1 VSSPGQLEGKIALVT
16 GSSRG
21 IGRVIASYL
30 AELGAEV
37 GVHGTTPTSLKL
49 SARRNHLTLWPERS
63 RRSPTEGSF
72 RCMETSL
79 FQGMSERSR
88 RGSVIHLAR
97 LTYSSTVLAVISVWR
112 GLPASTPGSPHT
124 MMLSLSRTKTFERC
138 WTATC
143 FRVYWPAAKSP
154 PP

>member
-37 GVHGTTPTSLKL
+37 GVHGTTPTSAQAFGEAESLDAV
-49 SARRNHLTLWPERS
+49 ARAIEAESHRRIVPVHGDLTVPRDV
-63 RRSPTEGSF
+63 
-72 RCMETSL
+72 
-79 FQGMSERSR
+79 ERSR

-112 GLPASTPGSPHT
+112 DFRHQRREA
-124 MMLSLSRTKTFERC
+124 RTQ
-138 WTATC
+138 
-143 FRVYWPAAKSP
+143 
-154 PP
+154 